1 MAKVTLTNV
10 SKIYRGEKGSDLT
23 ALKGLSLEIRDREFI
38 VLTGPRGC
46 GKSSALRMVAGLE
59 EISKGDIFIGERQVN
74 DLPAKNR
81 DVAMIFENDSLYP
94 QMTVYDNVAFPL
106 ELRKFGQAEIKNRV
120 RDTASILGIG
130 ELFERKPGALSLA
143 QRQRVAAARAIV
155 RQPKIFLFDEPLANL
170 DPVSRAELRAEMT
183 KLHQRL
189 EATVIYATEDP
200 LEAMTMADRIVV
212 LNKGVVQQTDT
223 PFALYDYPANSFVAG
238 FLGSPPI
245 NFLRGDLKQQRNA
258 LLFWEANGGT
268 IEVSLPMAERPGA
281 GEFIG
286 KPVLLGIRPEDIE
299 LAEFARWKQDSTVIF
314 PAIAGLVEP
323 MGAETILHLETGAH
337 TMLCRSQCALDRR
350 EVGHRLQVK
359 MNVKKVHLF
368 DPVTTKRIV

>member
-74 DLPAKNR
+74 DLPPKNR

-94 QMTVYDNVAFPL
+94 QMTVYDNVAFAL
-106 ELRKFGQAEIKNRV
+106 GLRKFGKAEIKKRV

-143 QRQRVAAARAIV
+143 QRQRVATARAIV

-223 PFALYDYPANSFVAG
+223 PFALYDYPVNSFVAG

-268 IEVSLPMAERPGA
+268 IEVSLPMAGRPGA

-299 LAEFARWKQDSTVIF
+299 LAEFARWKQDSTIIF

-323 MGAETILHLETGAH
+323 MGAETIHHLETGAH